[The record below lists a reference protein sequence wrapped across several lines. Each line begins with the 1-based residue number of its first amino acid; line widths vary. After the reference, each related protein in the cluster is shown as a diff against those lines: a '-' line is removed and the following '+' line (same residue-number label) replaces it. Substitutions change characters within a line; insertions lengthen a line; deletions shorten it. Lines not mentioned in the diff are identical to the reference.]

1 MGVVSKSTTYPAKI
15 TQGVEERFTEARSL
29 WIQLYCKITNV
40 RGQMISKEVVA
51 TLMNLLSTNLSQVN
65 TFHHLTCSLPAVQL
79 CSVDITVKCTGPDLI
94 EYHGLS
100 AAGVGI

>member
-15 TQGVEERFTEARSL
+15 NQGVDERFTDARSL

-51 TLMNLLSTNLSQVN
+51 TLMNLLGTNLSQVN
-65 TFHHLTCSLPAVQL
+65 TFINSPVHCQQPSCAQWTSL
-79 CSVDITVKCTGPDLI
+79 
-94 EYHGLS
+94 
-100 AAGVGI
+100 

>member
-1 MGVVSKSTTYPAKI
+1 MEVVSKSTTYPVKI
-15 TQGVEERFTEARSL
+15 NQGVDERFTEARSL
-29 WIQLYCKITNV
+29 WIQLYCKIANV

-65 TFHHLTCSLPAVQL
+65 TFHQLACSLPAVQL
-79 CSVDITVKCTGPDLI
+79 FSVDITVKCTGPDSI